1 MIKAFDFR
9 SFGASG
15 NTKTSSTSSVQ
26 KYACTF
32 NHESQRLEAEYPAS
46 TSKVFNII
54 PSQEDWHAFL
64 KNVFIL
70 AKVLELSGEASQA
83 STYMVEI
90 D

>member
-1 MIKAFDFR
+1 
-9 SFGASG
+9 
-15 NTKTSSTSSVQ
+15 
-26 KYACTF
+26 
-32 NHESQRLEAEYPAS
+32 LEAEYPAS

-70 AKVLELSGEASQA
+70 AKVLELSGEASLA

>member
-1 MIKAFDFR
+1 ML
-9 SFGASG
+9 S
-15 NTKTSSTSSVQ
+15 
-26 KYACTF
+26 TF

-64 KNVFIL
+64 KNVSIL

-83 STYMVEI
+83 SIYMVEI

>member
-1 MIKAFDFR
+1 MSNISPLVK
-9 SFGASG
+9 
-15 NTKTSSTSSVQ
+15 SV
-26 KYACTF
+26 CTF
-32 NHESQRLEAEYPAS
+32 NHDSQRLEAEYPAS

-54 PSQEDWHAFL
+54 PSQEDSHAFL

-70 AKVLELSGEASQA
+70 CKVLELSGEASLA